1 LRDKKI
7 KGEGLY
13 YVAKI
18 LSDGGLPEK
27 ISGLFFY
34 PEEMNYIY
42 IMKNE
47 KRENLIMTVVA
58 IIWFAAVATLAIK
71 FG

>member
-1 LRDKKI
+1 
-7 KGEGLY
+7 
-13 YVAKI
+13 
-18 LSDGGLPEK
+18 
-27 ISGLFFY
+27 
-34 PEEMNYIY
+34 MNYIY

-47 KRENLIMTVVA
+47 KRENLIMTVVV